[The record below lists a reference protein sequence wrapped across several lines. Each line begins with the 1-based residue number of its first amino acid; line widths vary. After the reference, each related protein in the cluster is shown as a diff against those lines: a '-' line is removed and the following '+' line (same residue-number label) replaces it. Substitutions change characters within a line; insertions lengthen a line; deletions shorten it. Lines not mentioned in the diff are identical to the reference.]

1 MANHFLVDI
10 KDHLKVKLK
19 KLVIKEENQIVQVM
33 LIKII
38 KIKREYSQLI
48 DTDRWNSRK

>member
-1 MANHFLVDI
+1 MANHSLVDI
-10 KDHLKVKLK
+10 KDHLKVKSK
-19 KLVIKEENQIVQVM
+19 KPVIKEGSQIVQVM

-48 DTDRWNSRK
+48 DRDRWSSRK